1 MRDELMRYRIQQY
14 ISDVHALALDRKPSI
29 MKSFAQPRP
38 RASVL
43 RGRAHS
49 VAVRFGERGASRVW
63 ELVMGG
69 GMHAA
74 R

>member
-1 MRDELMRYRIQQY
+1 MRDELTRYRIQQY
-14 ISDVHALALDRKPSI
+14 ISNVHALALDRKPSI

-43 RGRAHS
+43 RGGAHS
-49 VAVRFGERGASRVW
+49 MAVRFGERGSRRVW
-63 ELVMGG
+63 ELVRGG
-69 GMHAA
+69 A